1 METKNVWLVIP
12 AYNEITT
19 IAEVILDVTASG
31 YRVVV
36 VDDAS
41 KDETAAAAGQEHAS
55 VVVHPVNLGQGAAL
69 QTGIDYALSQNAEY
83 IVTYDADGQHKV
95 SDIAVLL
102 AALDEHNA
110 DIALGSRFLGEAVD
124 MHWSRRFLL
133 RCSGWLSRMTTGLA
147 ISDTQNGL
155 RAMTAHAA
163 RTIRIRQNRF
173 AHALEIIEQVSTH
186 RLRYVEVPVT
196 VVYTTY
202 SRSKGQ
208 SVWSSLPIMADLFL
222 GKLDKW

>member
-1 METKNVWLVIP
+1 MKSKNVWVVIP

-19 IAEVILDVTASG
+19 IAEVIRDVTASG

-41 KDETAAAAGQEHAS
+41 KDGTSIAAQQKGAA

-69 QTGIDYALSQNAEY
+69 QTGIDYALICNAEY
-83 IVTYDADGQHKV
+83 IVTYDADGQHRV

-102 AALDEHNA
+102 AALNEHNA
-110 DIALGSRFLGEAVD
+110 DIALGSRFLGKAVD
-124 MHWSRRFLL
+124 MHWSRRCLL
-133 RCSGWLSRMTTGLA
+133 RCSGWLSRMTTGLVL
-147 ISDTQNGL
+147 SDTQNGL
-155 RAMTAHAA
+155 RAITAQAA

-173 AHALEIIEQVSTH
+173 AHALEIIAQISSH
-186 RLRYVEVPVT
+186 HLRYVEVPVT
-196 VVYTTY
+196 VVYTSY